1 MASHDEFDYR
11 YRGLLDEINE
21 NLEEH
26 GLRICSEPMCPAIVK
41 LKHGTEVLC
50 EECSEENAENYLRRM
65 GG

>member
-1 MASHDEFDYR
+1 MAADQDFLPGREY
-11 YRGLLDEINE
+11 LLDEVNE
-21 NLEEH
+21 NLKKH

-50 EECSEENAENYLRRM
+50 EECAEENAENYLRQM